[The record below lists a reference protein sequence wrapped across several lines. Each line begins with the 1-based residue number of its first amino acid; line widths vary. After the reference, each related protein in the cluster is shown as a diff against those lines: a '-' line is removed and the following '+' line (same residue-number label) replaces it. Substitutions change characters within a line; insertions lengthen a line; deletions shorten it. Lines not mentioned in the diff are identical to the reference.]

1 MAFAIAVCASWAS
14 FVATA
19 FSFFPISLISAD
31 SFMCISIFAT
41 ISLAATISSPSC
53 CVYASDSSILA
64 WSSAILSCLSARDWS
79 VLLISRSH
87 QFLCSSSSFCS
98 AMRRNIIFCIISLT
112 TLNGPSAAADTSST
126 RSANSWLRVLPAAR
140 RRRASASWRRGDAC
154 GGSCRK
160 DSKGD
165 GGGTGFVGCS
175 VLTPVTSERISM
187 ALAIAACSPCCSSTR
202 VAYSPAFSLQDS
214 SVEARDFSSASRS
227 SMHDFRVPFVSS
239 RSDCTSPRMVSF
251 SFLADVAVAMAFW
264 RASSDNS

>member
-1 MAFAIAVCASWAS
+1 MAVCASCAS
-14 FVATA
+14 LMAALFSAFAASRTAVASSIW
-19 FSFFPISLISAD
+19 FSSV
-31 SFMCISIFAT
+31 
-41 ISLAATISSPSC
+41 ATISS
-53 CVYASDSSILA
+53 ASLI
-64 WSSAILSCLSARDWS
+64 SSASSPTFALPSVIFASSVSIFSPLSVMEMFTSSSSL
-79 VLLISRSH
+79 SH
-87 QFLCSSSSFCS
+87 QTLCSSSSFCS